1 MGLKF
6 RSPLTRNRNAFAL
19 PHDTNSPQTLFKL
32 TDIGKRYVESGEIA
46 IDKTAMVI
54 GALYQLKVATGGR
67 IAREANV
74 PYTTCLHILNSA
86 IKRRLVEEYK
96 DAGSLLGM

>member
-1 MGLKF
+1 MSLKF
-6 RSPLTRNRNAFAL
+6 RSPLTRNRNAFAI
-19 PHDTNSPQTLFKL
+19 PSDNNPQILFKL
-32 TDIGKRYVESGEIA
+32 TEIGKRYVESGEIA
-46 IDKTAMVI
+46 NDTKSLVI
-54 GALYQLKVATGGR
+54 GTLYTLRTATAGHISR
-67 IAREANV
+67 DSNV